1 MYVCVWLCVCV
12 CVCVCSCVCVGGGG
26 GGDIVCVCVYCIII
40 IILMLITITIVGTL
54 PMIPLRILSSS
65 VFAFLAYMV
74 LDLKKGYTESF
85 FYLTVFAF
93 GIAAQQLIEVVATGK
108 YHYYQ
113 YHYHYLY

>member
-1 MYVCVWLCVCV
+1 
-12 CVCVCSCVCVGGGG
+12 
-26 GGDIVCVCVYCIII
+26 
-40 IILMLITITIVGTL
+40 MLITITTVGTL